1 MALFEFINPSA
12 SSYFTYETVRNNQGF
27 YDSSSLK
34 AASGSLNAISNV
46 PSGAIIQSDYIWS
59 TVVPQ
64 GSSSLEFTSSMDIPT
79 GSVYFR
85 GTGEFT
91 VTITV

>member
-1 MALFEFINPSA
+1 MALFEFTNPSG
-12 SSYFTYETVRNNQGF
+12 SSYFTYETVRNSQGF

-34 AASGSLNAISNV
+34 ATSGSLNAISNV

-64 GSSSLEFTSSMDIPT
+64 GSSSLAFTSSISVPS

>member
-12 SSYFTYETVRNNQGF
+12 SSYFTYETVRNEQGF

-34 AASGSLNAISNV
+34 AASGSLNIASNIPDGGV
-46 PSGAIIQSDYIWS
+46 IQSDYIWS
-59 TVVPQ
+59 AVVPP
-64 GSSSLEFTSSMDIPT
+64 GSSSLSFTSSLSVPS

-85 GTGEFT
+85 GTGEFY
-91 VTITV
+91 VIITV

>member
-1 MALFEFINPSA
+1 MALFEFVNPSA
-12 SSYFTYETVRNNQGF
+12 SSYFTYETVRNEQGF
-27 YDSSSLK
+27 YDSASLK

-46 PSGAIIQSDYIWS
+46 PTGAIIQSDYIWS
-59 TVVPQ
+59 TVVPP
-64 GSSSLEFTSSMDIPT
+64 GSSSLAFTASIAVPS

-85 GTGEFT
+85 GTGEFY